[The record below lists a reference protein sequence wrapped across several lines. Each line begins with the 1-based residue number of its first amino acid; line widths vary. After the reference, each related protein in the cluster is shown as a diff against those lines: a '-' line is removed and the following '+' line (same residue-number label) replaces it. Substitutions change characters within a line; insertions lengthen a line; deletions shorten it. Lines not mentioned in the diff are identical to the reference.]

1 MSHGAGV
8 VVGKQGRKQ
17 VNRLLGE
24 QTLGVWGA
32 ERESRRRVSGG
43 SCGPRGEAGLTR
55 YCWQLEGLRLLHCIT
70 KSWGIW
76 SSLTWSDFHLSIC
89 MPV

>member
-32 ERESRRRVSGG
+32 ERESRKEERSKRRVLWPKG
-43 SCGPRGEAGLTR
+43 RGWAD
-55 YCWQLEGLRLLHCIT
+55 QVLLAA
-70 KSWGIW
+70 
-76 SSLTWSDFHLSIC
+76 
-89 MPV
+89 